1 MKKYLL
7 FLAVLSG
14 AVTTFVS
21 ASSLDY
27 YTSLERQNY
36 SKAIEIKESEIQKE
50 KEQGRFRVD
59 VTHAGNYV
67 ALSML
72 YWNIGKKDD
81 AVSAMENAIYLFKN
95 GDNLANSECEK
106 NAEDFLRQM
115 KKGALPSRFTEYD
128 FYLSGVWGY
137 IMEVPLAVH
146 MNRCERGINFYNSIS
161 FYCDRRMASYELQH
175 ASTARIARAFAS
187 RKYLDKAKETFSV
200 HNPPESGTKKR
211 KYWDACKKVHDI
223 FSK

>member
-27 YTSLERQNY
+27 NTSLERQNY

-67 ALSML
+67 ELSML
-72 YWNIGKKDD
+72 Y
-81 AVSAMENAIYLFKN
+81 
-95 GDNLANSECEK
+95 
-106 NAEDFLRQM
+106 
-115 KKGALPSRFTEYD
+115 
-128 FYLSGVWGY
+128 
-137 IMEVPLAVH
+137 
-146 MNRCERGINFYNSIS
+146 
-161 FYCDRRMASYELQH
+161 
-175 ASTARIARAFAS
+175 
-187 RKYLDKAKETFSV
+187 
-200 HNPPESGTKKR
+200 
-211 KYWDACKKVHDI
+211 
-223 FSK
+223 